1 MDNERPY
8 ADRRLITA
16 GVICLVGVA
25 VTHLLDLS
33 HKVEEAPYVA
43 VLFGLVIVTSI
54 ALAVLL
60 VRGYRLELVWAV
72 AGLLSLAAILG
83 YIYSRTIGLP
93 QLDDHVGHW
102 RDSVGTASLVFE
114 ASLIGLS
121 LPALRVRTLR
131 FAPAASLL
139 AVGLVLGAVITG
151 QAAAG
156 HEHGGGGHDHAGM
169 NVYTA
174 TPKEQ
179 REGEDHLR
187 RAIATSRR
195 LPTIEA
201 ARAAGYDF
209 LPRTY
214 AQQKNLDFWHLT
226 NMRYQRD
233 DDYVDPE
240 RPETLM
246 FWNDKKG
253 DTPPTLIGYV
263 YRMPRRVE
271 NPEMGGPLFT
281 WHAHRRGGDG
291 KWNTGPISNWKM
303 THLWL
308 TDDLKSAFS
317 SEMPLQKL
325 NEKFGTPEEGGVGA
339 GA

>member
-1 MDNERPY
+1 M
-8 ADRRLITA
+8 
-16 GVICLVGVA
+16 
-25 VTHLLDLS
+25 
-33 HKVEEAPYVA
+33 
-43 VLFGLVIVTSI
+43 IVSSI

-60 VRGYRLELVWAV
+60 VRGYRLELVWAA

-156 HEHGGGGHDHAGM
+156 HEHGGGGHDHSGM

-174 TPKEQ
+174 TPEQ
-179 REGEDHLR
+179 LTEGRDHLR

-195 LPTIEA
+195 LATIEA
-201 ARAAGYDF
+201 ARAAGYEF
-209 LPRTY
+209 YPSPY
-214 AQQKNLDFWHLT
+214 EMQKDLDFWHLT
-226 NMRYQRD
+226 RKSYMRD
-233 DDYVDPE
+233 GDYVDPE
-240 RPETLM
+240 TPETLM
-246 FWNDKKG
+246 FWNDQQG
-253 DTPPTLIGYV
+253 GRRPTLISYV
-263 YRMPRRVE
+263 YRMPRGVE
-271 NPEMGGPLFT
+271 NPKLGGPLFT
-281 WHAHRRGGDG
+281 WHVHRRGGDE
-291 KWNTGPISNWKM
+291 KLPKGPLGNWKM
-303 THLWL
+303 AHLWL
-308 TDDLKSAFS
+308 TDDLTSAFS
-317 SEMPLQKL
+317 AEMPLQNL
-325 NEKFGTPEEGGVGA
+325 TEKYGTPEEGGVGA
-339 GA
+339 GV